1 MGALREGFQS
11 LELDASPVAFVRLV
25 VLGSLLEHSELD
37 LGKSNPLDLA
47 DLTDLPETA

>member
-1 MGALREGFQS
+1 MALGTS
-11 LELDASPVAFVRLV
+11 LVAFVCLV

>member
-1 MGALREGFQS
+1 MGALREGFRS
-11 LELDASPVAFVRLV
+11 LELGASLVACVCLV